1 MRLSSR
7 LERPVMLPR
16 STAAAHLHPVRGC
29 AGDRAAPRDGRSA
42 ALAPLGTLKLRVSL
56 LITVLL
62 AIATLAGGVY
72 IVRKA
77 RDDTRAEVR
86 STVNLASRFFDAQL
100 AQLRE
105 RWSDGL
111 YRAPLLRLRELGDIR
126 HLSVRLYDDRGNLL
140 DSNES
145 PGEHTP
151 LAPHW
156 FTSLLRFTSPP
167 LQPQMRVISLDGAA
181 PPGRLVIA
189 PDPTYEADEM
199 WSTSR
204 GLLGLDLLFFV
215 LVTVLVWWAVSR
227 AMRPIEEILQALG
240 ELRRGNLGVRL
251 PDFGVAEMSRISVG
265 FNHMAETLERSVTEN
280 RRLTR
285 RLLTTQESERRSLAR
300 ELHDEIG
307 QCVSAI
313 HADAAAIRNRSSDT
327 VRESAEAI
335 VAVTAQIK
343 QIVRSM
349 LQRLRPP
356 VLEGL
361 GLTPALRELVGAFQQ
376 RNPQMSCSLTTRGA
390 LGNLDAELGIAV
402 YRVVQECLTNIA
414 RHADARHAVIDVD
427 LSPADRTASGA
438 APDGPGHPAVHVTVA
453 DDGVGFQPAGRVAGF
468 GLMGIRER
476 VSALGGTY
484 DIASRPGQGTSIS
497 VVVPVP
503 LALEEAS

>member
-7 LERPVMLPR
+7 LELSVTLPR
-16 STAAAHLHPVRGC
+16 STAAQLHPAQRG
-29 AGDRAAPRDGRSA
+29 AGACAAPGYGRAA

-56 LITVLL
+56 LITALL

-105 RWSDGL
+105 RRPAGGDP
-111 YRAPLLRLRELGDIR
+111 APSLRLRELGDIR
-126 HLSVRLYDDRGNLL
+126 HLSVRLYDNRGNLL

-145 PGEHTP
+145 AGEHTP

-156 FTSLLRFTSPP
+156 FTSLLRLTSPP
-167 LQPQMRVISLDGAA
+167 LQPATRDISLDGAA
-181 PPGRLVIA
+181 PPGHLLIA

-199 WSTSR
+199 WTTSR

-215 LVTVLVWWAVSR
+215 LVTALVWWAVSR

-251 PDFGVAEMSRISVG
+251 PDFGIAEMSRISVG

-313 HADAAAIRNRSSDT
+313 HADAAAIRNRSSDA

-343 QIVRSM
+343 EIVRSM

-376 RNPQMSCSLTTRGA
+376 RNPQVSCSLITRGA
-390 LGNLDAELGIAV
+390 LGNLDGELGIAV

-414 RHADARHAVIDVD
+414 RHAAARHTLINVD
-427 LSPADRTASGA
+427 LRPADRADAAGAGDAAARTA
-438 APDGPGHPAVHVTVA
+438 VRVTIA
-453 DDGVGFQPAGRVAGF
+453 DDGVGFQPAARVAGF

-484 DIASRPGQGTSIS
+484 DIASCPGQGTSIS
-497 VVVPVP
+497 VVVPLP

>member
-7 LERPVMLPR
+7 LERPVAPPR
-16 STAAAHLHPVRGC
+16 SI
-29 AGDRAAPRDGRSA
+29 AAPLPAVRTRADTSEAPRHGLA
-42 ALAPLGTLKLRVSL
+42 ALLPPPGTLKLRVSL

-86 STVNLASRFFDAQL
+86 STLNLASHFLD

-105 RWSDGL
+105 RPSPGAYAAL
-111 YRAPLLRLRELGDIR
+111 PFRLRELGDIR
-126 HLSVRLYDDRGNLL
+126 HLSVKLYDNRGTLL
-140 DSNES
+140 DSNER

-151 LAPHW
+151 VSPRW
-156 FTSLLRFTSPP
+156 FTSLVRFASPP
-167 LQPQMRVISLDGAA
+167 LLQPQTRNIALDGSAS
-181 PPGRLVIA
+181 PGQLVIA
-189 PDPTYEADEM
+189 PDPSYEADEM
-199 WSTSR
+199 WTTSR

-215 LVTVLVWWAVSR
+215 LVTGLVWWAVAR
-227 AMRPIEEILQALG
+227 AMRPIEEILRALG
-240 ELRRGNLGVRL
+240 EVRRGNLGVRL

-265 FNHMAETLERSVTEN
+265 FNHMAETLERSVSEN
-280 RRLTR
+280 RRLTH
-285 RLLTTQESERRSLAR
+285 RLLTTQENERRSLAR

-313 HADAAAIRNRSSDT
+313 HADAAAIRNRSRDA

-335 VAVTAQIK
+335 VQVAGQIK
-343 QIVRSM
+343 EIVRSM

-361 GLTPALRELVGAFQQ
+361 GLTPALRELVGAFAQ
-376 RNPQMSCSLTTRGA
+376 RNPKVSCALTTRGE
-390 LGNLDAELGIAV
+390 LDTLDGELAVAV

-427 LSPADRTASGA
+427 LSRAECAGGRGA
-438 APDGPGHPAVHVTVA
+438 ADTATRSSLRVTIA
-453 DDGVGFQPAGRVAGF
+453 DDGVGFLPAAGIAGF
-468 GLMGIRER
+468 GLVGIRER
-476 VSALGGTY
+476 VGALGGTY
-484 DIASRPGQGTSIS
+484 DLATRPGGGTRIS
-497 VVVPVP
+497 LVVPLP
-503 LALEEAS
+503 ALRVETA

>member
-1 MRLSSR
+1 MRLPSR
-7 LERPVMLPR
+7 LERPVTPPR
-16 STAAAHLHPVRGC
+16 STAAELPRVPDTPGTGEAPHGAL
-29 AGDRAAPRDGRSA
+29 AAV
-42 ALAPLGTLKLRVSL
+42 LAPLGTLKLRVSL

-62 AIATLAGGVY
+62 AIATFAGGVY

-86 STVNLASRFFDAQL
+86 STVSLASHFFDAQL

-105 RWSDGL
+105 R
-111 YRAPLLRLRELGDIR
+111 RAESGHGTPLLRLRELGDIR
-126 HLSVRLYDDRGNLL
+126 HLSVKLYDNRGRVL
-140 DSNES
+140 DSNER

-151 LAPHW
+151 VAPHW
-156 FTSLLRFTSPP
+156 FTSLLRFTSAP
-167 LQPQMRVISLDGAA
+167 LQPETRVIALDGSA
-181 PPGRLVIA
+181 PLGRLVIA

-199 WSTSR
+199 WTTSR

-215 LVTVLVWWAVSR
+215 LVTALVWWAVSR
-227 AMRPIEEILQALG
+227 AMRPIEQILQALG

-265 FNHMAETLERSVTEN
+265 FNHMAATLERSVTEN
-280 RRLTR
+280 RSLTR

-313 HADAAAIRNRSSDT
+313 HADAAAIRNRSSDA

-343 QIVRSM
+343 EIVRSM

-356 VLEGL
+356 ILEGL
-361 GLTPALRELVGAFQQ
+361 GLAPALRELVGAFRQ
-376 RNPQMSCSLTTRGA
+376 RNPGVSCALTTRGELAA
-390 LGNLDAELGIAV
+390 LDGELGVAV

-414 RHADARHAVIDVD
+414 RHAAARHAAIDVD
-427 LSPADRTASGA
+427 LSTSAA
-438 APDGPGHPAVHVTVA
+438 APALRVRVA
-453 DDGVGFQPAGRVAGF
+453 DDGVGFLPGAGIAGF
-468 GLMGIRER
+468 GLTGIRER
-476 VSALGGTY
+476 VAALGGTY
-484 DIASRPGQGTSIS
+484 DIATRPGQGTSIS
-497 VVVPVP
+497 VVVPLP
-503 LALEEAS
+503 ATLEAAS